1 MSDPHLQ
8 GVVLGPFLPFLPIFV
23 AEQLEL
29 PQSFTGLYRTVGLIS
44 MVVSPIVLGAVLS
57 DGRRAKPAVVLGML
71 GTPLAAGLFVARQP
85 TLMVAVAVAQGV
97 LDGVITSA
105 GKSYMVLAA
114 PEGRLGACT
123 AVYFIGST
131 LGSAL
136 GSAAGGLLLAEAGP
150 GSADGGFGLLG
161 GIMLALSLPLVAI
174 ASCGLPAP
182 QQQPTPSAGAP
193 AREPAGKAPTKTGLL
208 QFCAFVGRPRVLCLA
223 AWQCLRTVGR
233 MHG

>member
-105 GKSYMVLAA
+105 ALESDFGVKSVADRYKI
-114 PEGRLGACT
+114 LGALKALRRGNFVILPPNSRLYGESLQEQHIKVTNGRRPSSKRRPLFHVYVRMVSSSRSCCDSSLNT
-123 AVYFIGST
+123 AH
-131 LGSAL
+131 SA
-136 GSAAGGLLLAEAGP
+136 P
-150 GSADGGFGLLG
+150 Y
-161 GIMLALSLPLVAI
+161 
-174 ASCGLPAP
+174 
-182 QQQPTPSAGAP
+182 
-193 AREPAGKAPTKTGLL
+193 
-208 QFCAFVGRPRVLCLA
+208 
-223 AWQCLRTVGR
+223 
-233 MHG
+233 